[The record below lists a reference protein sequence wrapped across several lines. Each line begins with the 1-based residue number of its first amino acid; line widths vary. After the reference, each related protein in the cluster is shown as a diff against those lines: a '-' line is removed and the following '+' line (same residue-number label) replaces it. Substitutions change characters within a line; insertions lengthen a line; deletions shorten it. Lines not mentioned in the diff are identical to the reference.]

1 MSQHQLQPK
10 VVCCVWFLSGS
21 RFLRASPA
29 MTFPGFMRPSNDPSA
44 RHFWS
49 LIKGGS
55 WGNFLSTVQDSKSK
69 RDRLEVANMGRN
81 CPSPAISTVSSESAN
96 SFPTGSL
103 RLSWDSNSYVLPS
116 DVFFQRIDVVMGPW
130 VPSHTT
136 FKHSQLVQHLHR
148 RPVQPVQPGR

>member
-1 MSQHQLQPK
+1 
-10 VVCCVWFLSGS
+10 
-21 RFLRASPA
+21 
-29 MTFPGFMRPSNDPSA
+29 MRPSNDPSA

-55 WGNFLSTVQDSKSK
+55 WGNFLSTVSTVPDSKSK
-69 RDRLEVANMGRN
+69 SKCDRLEVANMGQN

-116 DVFFQRIDVVMGPW
+116 DVLSKGSMWSWAHGFHPTLPSNTASWCNTCIAGLCNRFSRDDDVQSRGVMPRSNASLGS
-130 VPSHTT
+130 V
-136 FKHSQLVQHLHR
+136 FGK
-148 RPVQPVQPGR
+148 